1 MKKLLIII
9 IFMSEIINI
18 YSFIP
23 ILNPNPKPKLL
34 LFDNNNYQIR
44 RISNNNNNDN
54 NDNNKKVIIGNYS
67 NYYYYSNITYKCQCQ
82 FHFHY
87 HASNNTK
94 ININTYLILFIF
106 IFNIL
111 QNFKFILFNMII
123 YIIPFLLYL
132 NYVNCHFHNLLQL
145 LKKVKIH

>member
-1 MKKLLIII
+1 MRKILIII

-34 LFDNNNYQIR
+34 LSNHYYQIR
-44 RISNNNNNDN
+44 RISNNNNNSDN
-54 NDNNKKVIIGNYS
+54 NNKKVIIGNYS
-67 NYYYYSNITYKCQCQ
+67 NYYYITYKCQCQ

>member
-1 MKKLLIII
+1 MRKILIII

-34 LFDNNNYQIR
+34 LLSNHYYQIR
-44 RISNNNNNDN
+44 RISNNNNNSDN
-54 NDNNKKVIIGNYS
+54 NNKKVIIGNYS
-67 NYYYYSNITYKCQCQ
+67 NYYYYSNITYNIQC
-82 FHFHY
+82 HFHY

>member
-1 MKKLLIII
+1 MKKKLLLII

-23 ILNPNPKPKLL
+23 ILNAKPKLL
-34 LFDNNNYQIR
+34 LSNHYYQIR
-44 RISNNNNNDN
+44 RISNNYNNDN
-54 NDNNKKVIIGNYS
+54 NDNNDNNNDNKIVINGNI
-67 NYYYYSNITYKCQCQ
+67 NIQ

-87 HASNNTK
+87 HYHVSNNTR
-94 ININTYLILFIF
+94 INVNTYLILFIF

-111 QNFKFILFNMII
+111 QNFKFILVNMII
-123 YIIPFLLYL
+123 YIIPFLIYL
-132 NYVNCHFHNLLQL
+132 NYLNCHFHNLLQL